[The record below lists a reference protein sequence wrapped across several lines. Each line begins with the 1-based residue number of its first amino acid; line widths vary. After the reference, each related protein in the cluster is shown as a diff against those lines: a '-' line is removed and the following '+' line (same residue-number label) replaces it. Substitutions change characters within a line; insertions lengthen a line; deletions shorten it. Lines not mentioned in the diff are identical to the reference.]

1 MSMNS
6 RLHAEKCKGKGY
18 SLCSG
23 PAFNLT
29 GGMRLIQHV
38 AVRGGRRGPYLS
50 VAAKFGLAVRKAPW
64 RKGLKPVLNVGVD
77 LGRQ

>member
-6 RLHAEKCKGKGY
+6 RLRAEKCKGKGY

-29 GGMRLIQHV
+29 GGMRLIQHE
-38 AVRGGRRGPYLS
+38 AVRGRRGQYLS
-50 VAAKFGLAVRKAPW
+50 VSEKFGLAVRKAPW

-77 LGRQ
+77 LGRK